1 MNKIIE
7 RKTLI
12 SRDRDLGGFQKFLYR
27 NFIGRLILKL
37 LIRPW
42 VSKLGSFYMNRKCS
56 KGMIKKFV
64 KKNNIDLSQYDMT
77 NIKCY
82 NDFFTRKIID
92 GARNINMESDKL
104 ISPCDSKLQAFKI
117 SEESIFNIKDSYYK
131 IEDLIQ
137 NKELAKEYING
148 YCLIFRLTVDDYH
161 RYCYVDNGTKTKN
174 TPIKGVL
181 HTVNPIALE
190 RYNFYKTNSREYCI
204 LETENFGK
212 IIQVEVGALMVGKIS
227 NHHQEYTFTKGEEKG
242 MFLFGGSTIVLLV
255 KENIKIDEDILFN
268 TSNNDET
275 VVRYGEAIGTKI

>member
-42 VSKLGSFYMNRKCS
+42 VSKLGGFYMNRKCS

-92 GARNINMESDKL
+92 GARNINIESDKL

-117 SEESIFNIKDSYYK
+117 NEESIFNIKDSYYK
-131 IEDLIQ
+131 VEDLIQ

>member
-37 LIRPW
+37 LIRPC
-42 VSKLGSFYMNRKCS
+42 VSKLGGFYMNRKCS

-92 GARNINMESDKL
+92 GARNINMESNKL

-117 SEESIFNIKDSYYK
+117 NEESIFNIKDSYYK
-131 IEDLIQ
+131 VEDLIQ

>member
-37 LIRPW
+37 LIRPC
-42 VSKLGSFYMNRKCS
+42 VSKLGGFYMNRKCS

-117 SEESIFNIKDSYYK
+117 NEESIFNIKDSYYK
-131 IEDLIQ
+131 VEDLIQ

-212 IIQVEVGALMVGKIS
+212 VIQVEVGALMVGKIS

>member
-42 VSKLGSFYMNRKCS
+42 VSKLGGFYMNRKCS

-92 GARNINMESDKL
+92 GARNINMESNKL

-117 SEESIFNIKDSYYK
+117 NEESIFNIKDSYYK
-131 IEDLIQ
+131 VEDLIQ

-212 IIQVEVGALMVGKIS
+212 IIQVEVGALMVG
-227 NHHQEYTFTKGEEKG
+227 
-242 MFLFGGSTIVLLV
+242 
-255 KENIKIDEDILFN
+255 
-268 TSNNDET
+268 
-275 VVRYGEAIGTKI
+275 

>member
-12 SRDRDLGGFQKFLYR
+12 IRDRDLGNFQKFLYR
-27 NFIGRLILKL
+27 NFFGRLILKF
-37 LIRPW
+37 LIRPT
-42 VSKLGSFYMNRKCS
+42 VSKIGGSYMNTRCS

-64 KKNNIDLSQYDMT
+64 KKNNIDLSQYDMS

-82 NDFFTRKIID
+82 NDFFTRKIKD
-92 GARNINMESDKL
+92 GARIIDLNPQRL

-117 SEESIFNIKDSYYK
+117 DENSIFNIKDSYYK
-131 IEDLIQ
+131 VSDLINNQ
-137 NKELAKEYING
+137 ELAEEYING

-161 RYCYVDNGTKTKN
+161 RYCYVDNGVKSSNKH
-174 TPIKGVL
+174 IKGVL

-190 RYNFYKTNSREYCI
+190 RYNFYKTNSREYTV

-212 IIQVEVGALMVGKIS
+212 IVQVEVGALMVGKIK
-227 NHHQEYTFTKGEEKG
+227 NHHQEYNFSKGEEKG

-255 KENIKIDEDILFN
+255 KGNIKIDDDILLN

-275 VVRYGEAIGTKI
+275 VVRYGEGIATKI

>member
-42 VSKLGSFYMNRKCS
+42 VSKLGGFYMNRKCS

-92 GARNINMESDKL
+92 GARNINMESNKL

-117 SEESIFNIKDSYYK
+117 NEESIFNIKDSYYK
-131 IEDLIQ
+131 VEDLIQ

>member
-42 VSKLGSFYMNRKCS
+42 VSKLGVFYMNRKCS

-117 SEESIFNIKDSYYK
+117 NEESIFNIKDSYYK
-131 IEDLIQ
+131 VEDLIQ

-190 RYNFYKTNSREYCI
+190 KYNFYKTNSREYCI

>member
-12 SRDRDLGGFQKFLYR
+12 SRDRDLGGFQKFLYC

-42 VSKLGSFYMNRKCS
+42 VSKLGGFYMNRKCS

-117 SEESIFNIKDSYYK
+117 NEESIFNIKDSYYK
-131 IEDLIQ
+131 VEDLIQ

-227 NHHQEYTFTKGEEKG
+227 NHHQEYAFSKGEEKG

>member
-42 VSKLGSFYMNRKCS
+42 VSKLGVFYMNRKCS

-92 GARNINMESDKL
+92 GARNINMESNKL

-117 SEESIFNIKDSYYK
+117 NEESIFNIKDSYYK
-131 IEDLIQ
+131 VEDLIQ

>member
-12 SRDRDLGGFQKFLYR
+12 SRDRDLGGFQKFLYC

-42 VSKLGSFYMNRKCS
+42 VSKLGGFYMNRKCS

-92 GARNINMESDKL
+92 GARNINMESNKL

-117 SEESIFNIKDSYYK
+117 NEESIFNIKDSYYK
-131 IEDLIQ
+131 VEDLIQ

-227 NHHQEYTFTKGEEKG
+227 NHHQEYAFSKGEEKG

>member
-42 VSKLGSFYMNRKCS
+42 VSKLGVFYMNRKCS

-92 GARNINMESDKL
+92 GARNINMESNKL

-117 SEESIFNIKDSYYK
+117 NEESIFNIKDSYYK
-131 IEDLIQ
+131 VEDLIQ

-190 RYNFYKTNSREYCI
+190 KYNFYKTNSREYCI

-212 IIQVEVGALMVGKIS
+212 IIQVEVGALMVGKIN

>member
-37 LIRPW
+37 LIRPC
-42 VSKLGSFYMNRKCS
+42 VSKLGGFYMNRKCS

-92 GARNINMESDKL
+92 GARNINMESNKL

-117 SEESIFNIKDSYYK
+117 NEESIFNIKDSYYK
-131 IEDLIQ
+131 VEDLIQ

-204 LETENFGK
+204 FETENFGK

>member
-42 VSKLGSFYMNRKCS
+42 VSKLGVFYMNRKCS

-92 GARNINMESDKL
+92 GARNINMESNKL

-117 SEESIFNIKDSYYK
+117 NEESIFNIKDSYYK
-131 IEDLIQ
+131 VEDLIQ

-190 RYNFYKTNSREYCI
+190 KYNFYKTNSREYCI

>member
-42 VSKLGSFYMNRKCS
+42 VSKLGGFYMNRKCS

-92 GARNINMESDKL
+92 GARNINMESNKL

-117 SEESIFNIKDSYYK
+117 NEESIFNIIDSYYK
-131 IEDLIQ
+131 VEDLIQ

>member
-42 VSKLGSFYMNRKCS
+42 VSKLGGFYMNRKCS

-92 GARNINMESDKL
+92 GARNINMESNKL

-117 SEESIFNIKDSYYK
+117 NEESIFNIKDSYYK
-131 IEDLIQ
+131 VEDLIQ

-227 NHHQEYTFTKGEEKG
+227 NHHQEYAFSKGEEKG

>member
-42 VSKLGSFYMNRKCS
+42 VSKLGGFYMNRKCS

-117 SEESIFNIKDSYYK
+117 NEESIFNIKDSYYK
-131 IEDLIQ
+131 VEDLIQ

-227 NHHQEYTFTKGEEKG
+227 NHHQEYAFSKGEEKG

>member
-27 NFIGRLILKL
+27 NFLGRLILKL

-42 VSKLGSFYMNRKCS
+42 VSKLGGSYMNRKCS

-92 GARNINMESDKL
+92 GARNINMESNKL

-117 SEESIFNIKDSYYK
+117 NEESIFNIKDSYYK
-131 IEDLIQ
+131 VEDLIQ

-161 RYCYVDNGTKTKN
+161 RYCYVDNGTKTEN
-174 TPIKGVL
+174 TYIKGVF

-190 RYNFYKTNSREYCI
+190 RYNFYKRNAREYTI
-204 LETENFGK
+204 LETKNFGK
-212 IIQVEVGALMVGKIS
+212 IVQVEVGALMVGKIN
-227 NHHQEYTFTKGEEKG
+227 NHHQEYAFSKGEEKG

>member
-42 VSKLGSFYMNRKCS
+42 VSKLGGFYMNRKCS

-117 SEESIFNIKDSYYK
+117 NEESIFNIKDSYYK

-227 NHHQEYTFTKGEEKG
+227 NHHQEYAFSKGEEKG

>member
-37 LIRPW
+37 LIRPC
-42 VSKLGSFYMNRKCS
+42 VSKLGGVYMNRKCS

-92 GARNINMESDKL
+92 GARNINMESNKL

-117 SEESIFNIKDSYYK
+117 NEESIFNIKDSYYK
-131 IEDLIQ
+131 VEDLIQ

>member
-37 LIRPW
+37 LIRSW
-42 VSKLGSFYMNRKCS
+42 VSKLGGFYMNRKCS

-92 GARNINMESDKL
+92 GARNINMESNKL

-117 SEESIFNIKDSYYK
+117 NEESIFNIKDSYYK
-131 IEDLIQ
+131 VEDLIQ

>member
-37 LIRPW
+37 LIRPC
-42 VSKLGSFYMNRKCS
+42 VSKLGGFYMNRKCS

-92 GARNINMESDKL
+92 GARNINMESNKL

-117 SEESIFNIKDSYYK
+117 NEESIFNIKDSYYK
-131 IEDLIQ
+131 VEDLIQ

-212 IIQVEVGALMVGKIS
+212 VIQVEVGALMVGKIS

>member
-1 MNKIIE
+1 
-7 RKTLI
+7 
-12 SRDRDLGGFQKFLYR
+12 
-27 NFIGRLILKL
+27 
-37 LIRPW
+37 
-42 VSKLGSFYMNRKCS
+42 MNRKCS

-92 GARNINMESDKL
+92 GARNINMESNKL

-117 SEESIFNIKDSYYK
+117 NEESIFNIKDSYYK
-131 IEDLIQ
+131 VEDLIQ